1 MFEKILLN
9 VNANPERAFA
19 FTFYNLHFK
28 IMFKKMLLHV
38 NANAERAFAFTFWI
52 YKQKTSPQT
61 MFSNKGWESF
71 SIYNLQ
77 FALLNHVWKNT
88 SLYE

>member
-38 NANAERAFAFTFWI
+38 NANAERAFAFTF
-52 YKQKTSPQT
+52 
-61 MFSNKGWESF
+61 
-71 SIYNLQ
+71 
-77 FALLNHVWKNT
+77 
-88 SLYE
+88 